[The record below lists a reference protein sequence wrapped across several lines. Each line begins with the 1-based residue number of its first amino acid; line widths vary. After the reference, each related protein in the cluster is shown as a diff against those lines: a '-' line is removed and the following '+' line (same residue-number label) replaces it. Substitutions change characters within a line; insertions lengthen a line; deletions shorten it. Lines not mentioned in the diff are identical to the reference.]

1 MKVKAEAFINSK
13 RSINF
18 DKILITG
25 SDEAFV
31 SYVKNHIIQDFKNRN
46 YFIDFSNNYTT
57 NSMGGLFSENK
68 TLFVLSDF
76 PTDMENDKTKMHGQC
91 ILVALLNG
99 KKTNAIL
106 LQLKSKKQI
115 IGLKNQLSKKKIYIR
130 SGFQKPI
137 DKYVRISL
145 CSKKKLKIFFNH
157 YMSWKKNKFK

>member
-46 YFIDFSNNYTT
+46 YFIDFTNNYTT

-99 KKTNAIL
+99 KKTNAI
-106 LQLKSKKQI
+106 KDETI
-115 IGLKNQLSKKKIYIR
+115 IAETLPTARSFPLSIAPL
-130 SGFQKPI
+130 SGINRPTRQTKVTKTAI
-137 DKYVRISL
+137 
-145 CSKKKLKIFFNH
+145 
-157 YMSWKKNKFK
+157 